1 MAKKGYTFSGTADI
15 YRRRN
20 SFDLSHSVKT
30 AVNVGDLVPLPPI
43 FVYPGD
49 TFKDVSN
56 VVARVTSSFLKP
68 VMDNAFIDMYAFF
81 VPYRLVWDDWED
93 FITGGSNPSSY
104 SQPFV
109 GKVPSIV
116 SGSAALSVSSSTVLD
131 YLGIPSGMQ
140 LAPANAD
147 TGISIL
153 PARAYAKIY
162 NDWFRNENLVDEVL
176 IQTGGFVASELPN
189 NNDASSSN
197 YTGKPFKVSKLDD
210 YFTSCLPSPQK
221 GPSVDIPI
229 NFSGSGYAPV
239 GTRSEDII
247 YSGAFGNSTLR
258 MHNTLGADIPTNP
271 SYLDITASSGPVG
284 EIGFVS
290 ETSSGSDGSL
300 APTNLWADLTN
311 TSGATVGPSVSDLRF
326 AVQLQRL
333 YERLARTGSRYTE
346 YLQAAFGVVS
356 SDSRLQR
363 AEFLGGKRIPLSVQ
377 QVAQTSHGTSDSPQ
391 ANLAAFSQSAGYFKW
406 NKSFTEHGMVIFVL
420 TIRQYHTYQQGIRR
434 DWLLSQRT
442 QFYDPVF
449 AHLSEQPVYQK
460 EIFASASKDNV
471 FGYNEPFAF
480 IRYIP
485 NSVTGEMRS
494 SAVNT
499 LDIWHFADN
508 YENAP
513 VLSQAWIQETD
524 EYVDRTL
531 SVSGSTQKQFILD
544 IYHKIQAYRVAP
556 LYGTPGLVDH
566 N

>member
-15 YRRRN
+15 FRRRN
-20 SFDLSHSVKT
+20 AFNLSHSVKT
-30 AVNVGDLVPLPPI
+30 AVNVGELVPLPPI

-81 VPYRLVWDDWED
+81 VPYRLVWKDWED
-93 FITGGSNPSSY
+93 FITGGSNPSAY

-116 SGSAALSVSSSTVLD
+116 AGSSALFVSQSTVMD

-140 LAPANAD
+140 LAAATLD

-176 IQTGGFVASELPN
+176 IQTGSFVASELPN
-189 NNDASSSN
+189 DNPASSSN

-210 YFTSCLPSPQK
+210 YFTSCLPQPQK
-221 GPSVDIPI
+221 GPGVDVPLGQFTDVPVVTKSAILPD
-229 NFSGSGYAPV
+229 NQFGLVLGANGTSFSGFQQFV
-239 GTRSEDII
+239 GMPSE
-247 YSGAFGNSTLR
+247 GNVQ
-258 MHNTLGADIPTNP
+258 LGAVA
-271 SYLDITASSGPVG
+271 ASSTSPGTVVYPKNLYA
-284 EIGFVS
+284 
-290 ETSSGSDGSL
+290 ETSKLPESL
-300 APTNLWADLTN
+300 L
-311 TSGATVGPSVSDLRF
+311 SVSDLRF

-377 QVAQTSHGTSDSPQ
+377 QVAQTSAGTSTSPQ
-391 ANLAAFSQSAGYFKW
+391 ANLSAFSQSSGFFKW
-406 NKSFTEHGMVIFVL
+406 NKSFTEHGIVMFVL

-434 DWLLSQRT
+434 DWLLLQRT

-494 SAVNT
+494 SAENT

-513 VLSQAWIQETD
+513 VLSQDWVQETD
-524 EYVDRTL
+524 SYVDRTL
-531 SVSGSTQKQFILD
+531 SVSGSKQKQFILD
-544 IYHKIQAYRVAP
+544 IYHKISAYRVAP